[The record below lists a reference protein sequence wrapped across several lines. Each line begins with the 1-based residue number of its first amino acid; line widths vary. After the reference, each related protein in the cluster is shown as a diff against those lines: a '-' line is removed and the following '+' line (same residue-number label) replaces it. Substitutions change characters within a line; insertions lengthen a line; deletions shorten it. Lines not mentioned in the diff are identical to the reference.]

1 MSFTLFLR
9 VSDPDY
15 PCRKCL
21 GVRDDGIGD
30 ALDNDDGQKV
40 YL

>member
-9 VSDPDY
+9 V
-15 PCRKCL
+15 RNHRQCL
-21 GVRDDGIGD
+21 DVCDDGIGD

-40 YL
+40 YF

>member
-9 VSDPDY
+9 VSDHY
-15 PCRKCL
+15 PYRKCL

>member
-9 VSDPDY
+9 ISDRY

-21 GVRDDGIGD
+21 SVRDNGIGD